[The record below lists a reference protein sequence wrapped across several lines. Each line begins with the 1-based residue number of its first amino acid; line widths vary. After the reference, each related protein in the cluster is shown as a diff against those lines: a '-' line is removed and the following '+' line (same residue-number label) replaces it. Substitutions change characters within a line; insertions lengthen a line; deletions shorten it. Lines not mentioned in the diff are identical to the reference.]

1 MFVQKLMHTVLF
13 QSFFFFALWK
23 VLNIKMNSHR
33 VFDHYALTAIQTQT
47 LQPLSGRENIRA
59 FYSIQVFLGSSAN
72 VKSLSP

>member
-1 MFVQKLMHTVLF
+1 MFVQKLMRTVLF
-13 QSFFFFALWK
+13 QSFFFALWK

-33 VFDHYALTAIQTQT
+33 VFDHYAQKQTQT